1 MKRIVP
7 KEKNFTTSTTTTRPI
22 KWLVGILFALCFSF
36 NASAQ
41 GCQPYMVFESVT
53 SGITYSPSVGTNYA
67 TFNNPYLLS
76 LTQGGAWYGSG
87 VSVGNSGGYSGKN
100 SIAFNNPTVTPA
112 GSPTQIYTDASSKVH
127 SGNFIITP
135 LIKTANASSTVTLSF
150 YLRNSVGGNYNGLK
164 VELIPAANWTPG
176 SGNTLVGVN
185 YTGAAQYF
193 SSNLST
199 FSLQSYTFTPGT
211 TGVYVKITRAL
222 VTSSPITTSGYSASN
237 DAENTSSGVVNA
249 TIPVIDDISWYS
261 SDIAD
266 NTQFV
271 MPRQTA
277 STSGSCT
284 TVALPANTPFSFYD
298 NGGKSDNFGPGGIT
312 NASIGASSA
321 NNTMNYSVTFTPT
334 AGQIVQLTINANF
347 TNNTGVILGSSPYY
361 GTLTITG
368 VDNPF
373 SSSPPT
379 GYSYNTGTNT
389 ATFTATYN
397 TTSTPQFNSTNCD
410 GTITVNFTTTNTTY
424 TNAFSGFDATVKSIP
439 TTCVAPSSFA
449 VTSASITQTSAP
461 FTWSAACPAP
471 GAGYDYY
478 VSTNASPSLPNTTT
492 AVTNSTTSSLQV
504 GTTTNT
510 SSITVSGLASGT
522 TYYAWIRSNCGSGNY
537 STWNATAVSFKTLC
551 PAVAVPPTYTLDYQ
565 SNPAVLQGC
574 TTVIPTGAYNTANTG
589 ANNYII
595 TNSSGSWYVTDPLT
609 LTNGLSYTFSV
620 DAASSTGTSTFLVNY
635 FSTNG
640 AITAGA
646 LSGGTSVIGSTSTS
660 SSTFATYSS
669 TFSCTSTGTYYIGIY
684 LTSGNIRL
692 DNIILKQVCGP
703 KTWDGTAWTP
713 SGAPTVND
721 NLIFNGSYTGAGNT
735 TLLGCACT
743 VNSPA
748 VVTFNSGD
756 VLSLSDIVTV
766 NSGGTLIFDNN
777 SSLIQSTTNANS
789 GNITYNRTTT
799 PVRKYDYTY
808 WSTPV
813 SAPNL
818 ATTFPTTGTNVFFFY
833 NNASQAWNYVDPT
846 PTAMTTGIGYI
857 VRAPNANNV
866 STGSVYT
873 VSFTGAPNNGTYSTT
888 IYANNNL
895 NLIGNPYPSAISA
908 SALVTDPANSSLLD
922 GTLYFWTHN
931 LNIASGQYNAGDYAT
946 WTSLGGAAATTPN
959 SGIVSTAAHNGKI
972 GAGQSFFIKGIGS
985 TNGTA
990 YFKNSMR
997 LSATSDNSTFYRQST
1012 TSQNLQAE
1020 DSQKSRVWIDI
1031 ANTSGAFKEALIG
1044 YVEGAT
1050 SGRDRLYDGE
1060 MIDIGNPIT
1069 LYTKINA
1076 DKFTIQGVGLPFH
1089 DTDTFPLGYKSTIDG
1104 TFTISLN
1111 NFDGLFTNQNIYLE
1125 DTVLNTITDLKQGA
1139 YTFTTVA
1146 GTYENR
1152 FVLRFNTTTAL
1163 AVNHST
1169 FDTNTIVVYKN
1180 QDGLHINSGV
1190 IDMDKVKIYDVSGR
1204 LITEKNAIQA
1214 VDTIFTNVPASPQI
1228 LLVQI
1233 TSIDGVT
1240 VTKKIG
1246 Y

>member
-7 KEKNFTTSTTTTRPI
+7 KEKNFTTLNTVTSPI
-22 KWLVGILFALCFSF
+22 KWLVVFLFAICFSF

-41 GCQPYMVFESVT
+41 GCQPQMAFESFGN
-53 SGITYSPSVGTNYA
+53 GIVFATGAPTYL
-67 TFNNPYLLS
+67 NPLQITS
-76 LTQGGAWYGSG
+76 LTQGGSWYGSG
-87 VSVGNSGGYSGKN
+87 VTSGSTLGYNGSKCLIFNGNTATTDGSTYKYSN
-100 SIAFNNPTVTPA
+100 S
-112 GSPTQIYTDASSKVH
+112 
-127 SGNFIITP
+127 FIITP
-135 LIKTANASSTVTLSF
+135 LITSASNAQVTLSF
-150 YLRNSVGGNYNGLK
+150 VYRNTTTAASVIR
-164 VELIPAANWTPG
+164 VEFISASSYTPG
-176 SGNTLVGVN
+176 STLLGVATSNVVDYQNGNCGTCGLTS
-185 YTGAAQYF
+185 YASTG
-193 SSNLST
+193 
-199 FSLQSYTFTPGT
+199 SYTFNPGT
-211 TGVYVKITRAL
+211 TGGYVKITRMF
-222 VTSSPITTSGYSASN
+222 TTTS
-237 DAENTSSGVVNA
+237 TSGVASTANSALASGGV
-249 TIPVIDDISWYS
+249 PSIDDVSWYS
-261 SDIAD
+261 ATFSE
-266 NTQFV
+266 NSQFV
-271 MPRQTA
+271 MPRQPVVA
-277 STSGSCT
+277 SGTCT
-284 TVALPANTPFSFYD
+284 TVALPASSSYNFYD
-298 NGGKSDNFGPGGIT
+298 NGGKTDNYGGGGQPY
-312 NASIGASSA
+312 IGVGSSSWPA
-321 NNTMNYSVTFTPT
+321 QNYSITYTP
-334 AGQIVQLTINANF
+334 ASGQIIQLTLNSLNV
-347 TNNTGVILGSSPYY
+347 NSPST

-373 SSSPPT
+373 PSSPPT
-379 GYSYNTGTNT
+379 GYSYSGNV
-389 ATFTATYN
+389 ATMTATY
-397 TTSTPQFNSTNCD
+397 TTTTPQFNSTNCD
-410 GTITVNFTTTNTTY
+410 GTVTVNFTTSSTSAATSNP
-424 TNAFSGFDATVKSIP
+424 GFDITVKSLAS
-439 TTCVAPSSFA
+439 TCVAPSSFA

-478 VSTNASPSLPNTTT
+478 ISTNASPTLPGTTT
-492 AVTNSTTSSLQV
+492 AVTNSSTSSLQV

-510 SSITVSGLASGT
+510 STVTVTGLSSGT

-537 STWNATAVSFKTLC
+537 STWNATAVTFKTLC
-551 PAVAVPPTYTLDYQ
+551 PALAVPPTYTLDYQ

-574 TTVIPTGAYNTANTG
+574 TTVFPTGAYNTANTG

-620 DAASSTGTSTFLVNY
+620 DAASSSGTSTFLVNY
-635 FSTNG
+635 YSTSG
-640 AITAGA
+640 AITAAG

-660 SSTFATYSS
+660 STTFATYSS
-669 TFSCTSTGTYYIGIY
+669 TFSCTATGTYYIGIY

-713 SGAPTVND
+713 TGAPTVND
-721 NLIFNGSYTGAGNT
+721 NLIFNGNYTGTGNA

-766 NSGGTLIFDNN
+766 NTGGTLTFNDQ

-789 GNITYNRTTT
+789 GNITYKRTTT

-813 SAPNL
+813 SAPLLQTVSPN
-818 ATTFPTTGTNVFFFY
+818 TGTNVFFLY
-833 NNASQAWNYVDPT
+833 NNATQAWNYVDPT
-846 PTAMTTGIGYI
+846 VTAMTTGIGYI
-857 VRAPNANNV
+857 IRAPNSYNV
-866 STGSVYT
+866 STGATYT
-873 VSFTGAPNNGTYSTT
+873 APFTGIPNNGTYSTT

-908 SALVTDPANSSLLD
+908 SSLVTDPANSSILD

-946 WTSLGGAAATTPN
+946 WTSLGGAAATN
-959 SGIVSTAAHNGKI
+959 SGVTTSPHSGKI
-972 GAGQSFFIKGIGS
+972 GAGQSFFVKGIGTS
-985 TNGTA
+985 NGTA

-997 LSATSDNSTFYRQST
+997 LSGTSDNSTFFRQSSS
-1012 TSQNLQAE
+1012 SQNHQAY
-1020 DSQKSRVWIDI
+1020 DDQKSRVWIDI
-1031 ANTSGAFKEALIG
+1031 ANTDGAFKEVLVG
-1044 YVEGAT
+1044 YVNGAT
-1050 SGRDRLYDGE
+1050 SGRDRLFDGE

-1125 DTVLNTITDLKQGA
+1125 DTVLNTITDLKLGT
-1139 YTFTTVA
+1139 YTFTTLA
-1146 GTYENR
+1146 GTFEDR
-1152 FVLRFNTTTAL
+1152 FVVRFNNNTAL

-1190 IDMDKVKIYDVSGR
+1190 IDMDNVKIYDLSGR
-1204 LITEKNAIQA
+1204 LISEKNAVQA
-1214 VDTIFTNVPASPQI
+1214 VDTLFTNVPVSPQI